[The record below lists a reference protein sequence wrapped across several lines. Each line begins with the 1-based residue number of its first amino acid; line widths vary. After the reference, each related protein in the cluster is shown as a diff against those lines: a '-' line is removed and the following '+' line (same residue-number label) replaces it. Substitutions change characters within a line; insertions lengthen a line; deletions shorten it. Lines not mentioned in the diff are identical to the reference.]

1 MLGALGF
8 EADPT
13 TAERNAAGGVV
24 FYHYTHQDRLDKI
37 QEAGGL
43 YARLPVVAAE
53 HISELA
59 GRYLVEGLLQPL
71 PAWSA
76 NSPYFGD
83 HVLQMLRHYVGD
95 ILLRISLPPGFPG
108 IYVVEM
114 AHNLECKYVNTYGR
128 LALGLG
134 YDCRTGHEVMRAE
147 ANSYIPIDQYQGG
160 HILPNVK
167 ATRLGEGVAVPNEYL
182 AVCEAQPLRPD

>member
-1 MLGALGF
+1 MTDRLCEAFLRQRGALLGSYGF
-8 EADPT
+8 QGDPT
-13 TAERNAAGGVV
+13 TAERNVAGGVV

-53 HISELA
+53 HIPELA

-76 NSPYFGD
+76 NSLYFGD

-114 AHNLECKYVNTYGR
+114 AHNLECKDEGPGGQQQGQDQGAVDGVVVVGGDDDGGDGQR
-128 LALGLG
+128 QRGQQAGSG
-134 YDCRTGHEVMRAE
+134 AHGH
-147 ANSYIPIDQYQGG
+147 
-160 HILPNVK
+160 K
-167 ATRLGEGVAVPNEYL
+167 ARQML
-182 AVCEAQPLRPD
+182 